1 MVELSGNILNE
12 MKIKNSMMLFF
23 IYIYLVCEFA
33 LDVGSKC
40 TYLLKFVFNISIDKR
55 KNIYS
60 SVS

>member
-40 TYLLKFVFNISIDKR
+40 TYLLKFVFNISIVNR
-55 KNIYS
+55 KI
-60 SVS
+60 